1 MQHTRIGIRR
11 PNRSGVRHVLGTVH
25 TLGGRGI
32 AFRSLTE
39 GFDTTEDGRWFLSC
53 SHRITR
59 RPPEAMKFPNQNCQ
73 TCLMNSP
80 QGETGFSDTLSIR
93 QLLKSI
99 SLRNRFLSADEG

>member
-1 MQHTRIGIRR
+1 
-11 PNRSGVRHVLGTVH
+11 
-25 TLGGRGI
+25 
-32 AFRSLTE
+32 
-39 GFDTTEDGRWFLSC
+39 
-53 SHRITR
+53 
-59 RPPEAMKFPNQNCQ
+59 MKFPNQNCQ

>member
-1 MQHTRIGIRR
+1 MVPELQSPDH
-11 PNRSGVRHVLGTVH
+11 
-25 TLGGRGI
+25 
-32 AFRSLTE
+32 A
-39 GFDTTEDGRWFLSC
+39 
-53 SHRITR
+53 

-73 TCLMNSP
+73 TCSMNSP